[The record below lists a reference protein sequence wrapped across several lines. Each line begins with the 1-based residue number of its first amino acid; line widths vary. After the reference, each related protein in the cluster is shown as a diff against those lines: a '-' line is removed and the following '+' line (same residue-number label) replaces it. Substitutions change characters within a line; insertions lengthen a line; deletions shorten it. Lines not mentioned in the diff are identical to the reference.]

1 MSSTCS
7 VVLLSN
13 FLRSLASCLVTGV
26 FAAAEP
32 VPVLE
37 LDWEA
42 VPSLVSTLL
51 TGGVVVS
58 FLEDL
63 VSLEGAIL
71 VAQGYRS
78 NRNELRVSDLLKYSV
93 LTNYDFILQRGRN
106 SFIFLTTFFTPAPRW
121 YKDVIPGT

>member
-26 FAAAEP
+26 LAAAEP

-42 VPSLVSTLL
+42 VPSLISTLL

-63 VSLEGAIL
+63 VSLEEAIL

-78 NRNELRVSDLLKYSV
+78 STLSNRKRIKGLRPVEIVSVDKL
-93 LTNYDFILQRGRN
+93 
-106 SFIFLTTFFTPAPRW
+106 
-121 YKDVIPGT
+121 

>member
-7 VVLLSN
+7 GVLLSN
-13 FLRSLASCLVTGV
+13 FLRSLASCLLVTGGL
-26 FAAAEP
+26 AAAEP

-63 VSLEGAIL
+63 LSLEEAIL
-71 VAQGYRS
+71 VAQGYRNS
-78 NRNELRVSDLLKYSV
+78 TVSKRKRIKGLRPVEIISV
-93 LTNYDFILQRGRN
+93 DKL
-106 SFIFLTTFFTPAPRW
+106 
-121 YKDVIPGT
+121 